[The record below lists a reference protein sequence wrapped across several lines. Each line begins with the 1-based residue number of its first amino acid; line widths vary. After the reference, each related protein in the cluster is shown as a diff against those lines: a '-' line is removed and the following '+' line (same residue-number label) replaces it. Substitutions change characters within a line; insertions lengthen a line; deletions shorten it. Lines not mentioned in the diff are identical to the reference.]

1 MLSKGKRSHL
11 TGCQDL
17 NVLGQKRLKASVIIC
32 SVLARMT
39 ILRSESVKRFQRSRV
54 ARRVIVRT
62 SVSIMERKTKLR
74 LVESA
79 NQLTATKATRFF
91 EKRSWGRF
99 QKQANKQLRSSRL
112 TLAVIK
118 GEERKKN
125 KEWKIIRTPES
136 FVRRWYPSLAR
147 GVIEMAFS

>member
-1 MLSKGKRSHL
+1 
-11 TGCQDL
+11 
-17 NVLGQKRLKASVIIC
+17 
-32 SVLARMT
+32 
-39 ILRSESVKRFQRSRV
+39 
-54 ARRVIVRT
+54 
-62 SVSIMERKTKLR
+62 MERKTKLR